1 MFLIV
6 GLGNPGEKYSK
17 NRHNIG
23 YIFLDYLKE
32 KYNFDKFKKKKNFL
46 YLKNTFFDIEIICVK
61 PVTYMNLSGNAVNEA
76 MKYFNIPI
84 ENIVVIYDDIALPF
98 GKIRIRERGSDG
110 GHNGLKN
117 IQQHLGTEEYKRI
130 RIGIGNPD
138 LSIDYI
144 NHVLGN
150 FTLDNLS
157 FLKKDVFITVED
169 SIKLIVGNKIKE
181 AMNKYNGLNHSKD

>member
-1 MFLIV
+1 MFLVV

-23 YIFLDYLKE
+23 FIFLDYLKE
-32 KYNFDKFKKKKNFL
+32 KYNLNKFKKKKNFL
-46 YLKNTFFDIEIICVK
+46 YSKNIFFEKEIILLK
-61 PVTYMNLSGNAVNEA
+61 PITYMNLSGNAVINS
-76 MKYFNIPI
+76 MKYFNISF
-84 ENIVVIYDDIALPF
+84 ENIVVIFDDIALPF

-117 IQQHLGTEEYKRI
+117 IREHLGTEEYKRI

-138 LSIDYI
+138 YSVSYI

-150 FTLDNLS
+150 FTLDNLT
-157 FLKKDVFITVED
+157 FFKKNIFISVED
-169 SIKLIVGNKIKE
+169 SIKLIIKNKIKE
-181 AMNKYNGLNHSKD
+181 AMNKYNGLDLSKD

>member
-23 YIFLDYLKE
+23 FIFLDYLKE

-46 YLKNTFFDIEIICVK
+46 YSKNTLSGNEIICLK
-61 PVTYMNLSGNAVNEA
+61 PVTFMNLSGNAVINA
-76 MKYFNIPI
+76 MKYFNIPVN
-84 ENIVVIYDDIALPF
+84 NIVVVFDDIAIPF

-117 IQQHLGTEEYKRI
+117 IREHLGTEEYKRI

-138 LSIDYI
+138 YTIDYI

-150 FTLDNLS
+150 FTLENLI
-157 FLKKDVFITVED
+157 FFKNNIFITVED
-169 SIKLIVGNKIKE
+169 SVKLIINNQIKE
-181 AMNKYNGLNHSKD
+181 AMNKYNGLNLSKD